1 VNFPKLFAVVL
12 LIVDAG
18 VYYALGY
25 SLWVPL
31 GFLTLAGISARYI
44 PAR

>member
-1 VNFPKLFAVVL
+1 MNFPKLFAVVL

-31 GFLTLAGISARYI
+31 AFLALAGTSARYI
-44 PAR
+44 PAQ